1 MSSICI
7 ILFGNFLFHLIIR
20 FTSEQFFI
28 PMKTTLISIAF
39 LISCAQMLASN
50 VADTLFLKNGSV
62 IICSV
67 EDYAPAGEI
76 RVRTNDGSLFVF
88 NSEEILRFAKEI
100 ESTKQKFSQNAKINA
115 NGIFLYQNG
124 KKLTKYDDIPS
135 ILGEE
140 LTIKYT
146 KAQSLFNSSLVL
158 CSIGSL
164 IHLASYIPDLQQN
177 QSVKGSESYQ
187 QLGTMKHLLEWG
199 GLGIAATGIAFLFVS
214 YGITKKVAEEYNLQ
228 NSNLALSIT
237 PFILPN
243 ISPESS
249 ICMTP
254 GISITYSF

>member
-20 FTSEQFFI
+20 FTSEQFFF

-50 VADTLFLKNGSV
+50 VTDTLFLNNGSV

-76 RVRTNDGSLFVF
+76 RVRTSDGSLFVY

-100 ESTKQKFSQNAKINA
+100 ESTKQKLSQNAKINA
-115 NGIFLYQNG
+115 YGIFLYQNG
-124 KKLTKYDDIPS
+124 KRLTKYDDIPS
-135 ILGEE
+135 ILGEN

-146 KAQSLFNSSLVL
+146 TAQSLYRSSFVL
-158 CSIGSL
+158 GSIG
-164 IHLASYIPDLQQN
+164 IFNMLASFIPNRLQN
-177 QSVKGSESYQ
+177 QSDKGSESYQ
-187 QLGTMKHLLEWG
+187 KLGTMKHLLLWG
-199 GLGIAATGIAFLFVS
+199 GLGIAATGIAFQFVS
-214 YGITKKVAEEYNLQ
+214 YGIAKKVAEEYNLQ

-237 PFILPN
+237 PL
-243 ISPESS
+243 ISPTINSESN